1 MKENDMKKYVLISF
15 TLITII
21 LLFFAISINSQ
32 TTDEK
37 VKSFNESVK
46 HENNKNLDKAIESL
60 KSILDKNKDNFLI
73 NLRMGWL
80 YYQKKDYSKSKEFY
94 LKAIRI
100 NSESI
105 DAKLGLTLPLSAKN
119 EWDKIKEQ
127 YFDILKIDALNYT
140 ANLRLGQIF
149 LQNADYKNAQ
159 KHLEVAYNSY
169 PSYYEPNLSLG
180 WTYYYLGNKDK
191 AKTLLTQA
199 LMLNEGD
206 SLAEEGLKLIR

>member
-1 MKENDMKKYVLISF
+1 MKKYVLISSAV
-15 TLITII
+15 IAVII
-21 LLFFAISINSQ
+21 LFLAISINAQ
-32 TTDEK
+32 ATDEK

-60 KSILDKNKDNFLI
+60 KSVYDENKDNYLI
-73 NLRMGWL
+73 NLRLGWL
-80 YYQKKDYSKSKEFY
+80 YYQKKDYSKSKDFY
-94 LKAIRI
+94 LQAIKI
-100 NSESI
+100 NPKSL
-105 DAKLGLTLPLSAKN
+105 DAKLGLTMPLSAKN
-119 EWDKIKEQ
+119 EWEKVKEQ
-127 YFDILKIDALNYT
+127 YSEILKINAMDYT

-149 LQNADYKNAQ
+149 LQNADYNNAK
-159 KHLEVAYNSY
+159 KHLEAAYNSY

-180 WTYYYLGNKDK
+180 WTYYYLGNKEK

>member
-1 MKENDMKKYVLISF
+1 MKENDMKKYVFISSVI
-15 TLITII
+15 ITII
-21 LLFFAISINSQ
+21 MLFFVVNLSSQ

-46 HENNKNLDKAIESL
+46 HETNKNIDKAIESL
-60 KSILDKNKDNFLI
+60 KSILDKNKDNYLI
-73 NLRMGWL
+73 NLRLGWL

-94 LKAIRI
+94 LNAIRI
-100 NSESI
+100 NPESI

-119 EWDKIKEQ
+119 EWDRIMEQ
-127 YFDILKIDALNYT
+127 YFEILKKDAMNYT

-149 LQNADYKNAQ
+149 LQNADYKNA
-159 KHLEVAYNSY
+159 KKYLEVAYDSY

-180 WTYYYLGNKDK
+180 WTYYYLGIRDK
-191 AKTLLTQA
+191 AKILLTQA

-206 SLAEEGLKLIR
+206 SLAEEGLKLLR

>member
-1 MKENDMKKYVLISF
+1 MKKYVLISF
-15 TLITII
+15 TLIAII

-37 VKSFNESVK
+37 IKSFNESVK

-60 KSILDKNKDNFLI
+60 KSVYDENKDNYLI
-73 NLRMGWL
+73 NLRLGWL
-80 YYQKKDYSKSKEFY
+80 YYQKKDYSKSKDFY
-94 LKAIRI
+94 LQAIKF
-100 NSESI
+100 NPKSL
-105 DAKLGLTLPLSAKN
+105 DAKLGLTMPLSAKN
-119 EWDKIKEQ
+119 EWEKVKEQ
-127 YFDILKIDALNYT
+127 YFEILKINVMDYT

-149 LQNADYKNAQ
+149 LQNADYNNAK
-159 KHLEVAYNSY
+159 KHLEAAYNSY

-180 WTYYYLGNKDK
+180 WTYYYLGNKEK